1 MVQKTRRGGRGG
13 GGTAGGMGGRV
24 GGERLRSLRVEVRT
38 EATVEQ
44 ISATE
49 VRLAGGEE
57 IPSTSNV
64 TTQNSTTTA
73 APQATDNQSA
83 NPTATHLPQWKYVN
97 SGWVSPVPEDQVVP
111 LEEDFRAFV
120 ITSQEELDEFQ
131 ARSRIRISR
140 GTTASLGKIDF
151 PNSILVAGYLMWR
164 PVQGDPQSVV
174 AFNFEAGKGGAAGLA
189 EVRLDLEDSPQG
201 RERPHLLAP
210 MTMVALNRTI
220 FPHGEPVDFVFHL
233 KGETVATVTA
243 AITATGQ

>member
-1 MVQKTRRGGRGG
+1 MVIKLFGRAMFVGVSATVMISACGG
-13 GGTAGGMGGRV
+13 G
-24 GGERLRSLRVEVRT
+24 EK
-38 EATVEQ
+38 
-44 ISATE
+44 
-49 VRLAGGEE
+49 

-73 APQATDNQSA
+73 ALQATDNEAA
-83 NPTATHLPQWKYVN
+83 NPTETLEIIPGSATAIPLPQWKYVN

-164 PVQGDPQSVV
+164 PVQGDPLSVV
-174 AFNFEAGKGGAAGLA
+174 GFNFEAGKGGAAGLA
-189 EVRLDLEDSPQG
+189 EVRLELEDSPQG
-201 RERPHLLAP
+201 RERPYLLAP